1 MPTEPPAPDV
11 RMRDERDPETGP
23 VDLVGFVAAEEAI
36 AEAEHVPLLGRLSG
50 LAGPLVRFALVGGI
64 GFVIETA
71 VFNGLMFTVL
81 DPNAVSGGELWSKVV
96 ATLVAI
102 TTNWLGNRLW
112 AFRHD
117 RRTDQAKEG
126 AEFFAVSLVGLLI
139 GLLPIWITSSALG
152 LTDKIALNLANI
164 VGIGLGSIFRFACY
178 RFWVYSPKRAGSR
191 AYREKAEAEA
201 EAAKAGSQTAAGAS
215 AEPAPRP

>member
-1 MPTEPPAPDV
+1 MPTEHSAPDA
-11 RMRDERDPETGP
+11 RIRDERDPETGP
-23 VDLVGFVAAEEAI
+23 VDLVGFVAAEEAV
-36 AEAEHVPLLGRLSG
+36 AEAERVPLLRRLSG
-50 LAGPLVRFALVGGI
+50 LAGPLVRFALVGGV
-64 GFVIETA
+64 GFLVETA

-81 DPNAVSGGELWSKVV
+81 DPNAVSGGELWAKVV

-126 AEFFAVSLVGLLI
+126 VEFFGVSLVGLLI
-139 GLLPIWITSSALG
+139 GLLPIWFMGSALG
-152 LTDKIALNLANI
+152 LTDKLSLNLANI
-164 VGIGLGSIFRFACY
+164 VGIGLGAIFRFACY

-191 AYREKAEAEA
+191 ANREKAEAAQAEA
-201 EAAKAGSQTAAGAS
+201 ERAAAEGAAEDA
-215 AEPAPRP
+215 RTR